1 MVLRVNADNVGVL
14 FLRHSAY
21 YDIMQTTLLLFYFIE
36 RNADKNISTCSYRVR
51 GADGSCAKHLTIES
65 YTVVML
71 PTFILFHSRLKTF
84 LFCKSFP
91 PQPSFSSSAL
101 TTQIPRTV
109 Y

>member
-1 MVLRVNADNVGVL
+1 
-14 FLRHSAY
+14 
-21 YDIMQTTLLLFYFIE
+21 MQTTLLLFYFIE

-51 GADGSCAKHLTIES
+51 STDGSGAKHLTIES

-71 PTFILFHSRLKTF
+71 PTFILIISSKPSPPLFHFRLKTF

-91 PQPSFSSSAL
+91 PQPSFSSSGL